1 MVAVP
6 LITPPKE
13 FPFMKTMNRVIV
25 VLVLALAL
33 SGQAAPLFAQ
43 SSDAPLATEDDKV
56 LYAVG
61 LAIAQ
66 QLGQLGLS
74 EKEVAV
80 VQLGVADA
88 ALGKTPKVDLMQ
100 YGPKLQT
107 FAQERLARG
116 AEAEKAQGSAYLEQA
131 AAAEGAVRTE
141 SGLVYS
147 EITPGT
153 GASPT
158 ASDSVTVH
166 YRGTLIDGTQFDSSI
181 DRGQPASFP
190 LGGVISCWTEG
201 LQKMKVGGK
210 SRLVCPSDIAYGDQ
224 GRPPSIPGG
233 AVLVFEIELLSIGE
247 QAEGDSE

>member
-1 MVAVP
+1 
-6 LITPPKE
+6 
-13 FPFMKTMNRVIV
+13 MKTIHRVTV

-33 SGQAAPLFAQ
+33 SGHATLLFGQ

-100 YGPKLQT
+100 YGPKLQA
-107 FAQERLARG
+107 FAMERFAKKANEYL
-116 AEAEKAQGSAYLEQA
+116 EKAA
-131 AAAEGAVRTE
+131 AEEGAVRTE

-158 ASDSVTVH
+158 GSDSVTVH

-181 DRGQPASFP
+181 DRGEPATFP
-190 LGGVISCWTEG
+190 LGGVIGCWTEG
-201 LQKMKVGGK
+201 LQRMKVGGK
-210 SRLVCPSDIAYGDQ
+210 SRLTCPPDLAYGDQ
-224 GRPPSIPGG
+224 GRQPSIPGG
-233 AVLVFEIELLSIGE
+233 AVLVFEIELLDITQSDADDQEPSEGE
-247 QAEGDSE
+247 EGG